1 MFPFEVLGRSI
12 DKASANRHDEGIPV
26 MEWNTTDDTTHVVQR
41 LREALEP
48 GLPYGASLIPLD
60 ILIAVAAAH
69 RDGVPLTVKQL
80 TSSLPY
86 SVTGVRY
93 NLDQLIADGW
103 LEKHRAEHDR
113 RLAWILPTE
122 RCADAFRLIS
132 SVI

>member
-1 MFPFEVLGRSI
+1 ME
-12 DKASANRHDEGIPV
+12 RH
-26 MEWNTTDDTTHVVQR
+26 TTDDTTYVVQR

-60 ILIAVAAAH
+60 ILIAVTAAH
-69 RDGVPLTVKQL
+69 RDGAPLTVKQL

-103 LEKHRAEHDR
+103 LEKRRAERDR
-113 RLAWILPTE
+113 RLVWNLPTE

-132 SVI
+132 SAI